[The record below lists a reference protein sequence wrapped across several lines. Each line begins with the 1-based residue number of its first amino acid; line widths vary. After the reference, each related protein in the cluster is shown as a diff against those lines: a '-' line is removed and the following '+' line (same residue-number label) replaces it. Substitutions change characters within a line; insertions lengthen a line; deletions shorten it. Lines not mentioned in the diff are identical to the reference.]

1 MTEGRACWRSLRVR
15 IMGKSIKGRASSKV
29 IGQGVAAK
37 SRALSRPVRFTRD
50 GNQNDYR
57 AIEMTISDASAADH
71 SCSIVMLIEMERRSK
86 SRCPCAPRRDPLW
99 IFFRL
104 FASIDRYADAVLFGQ
119 IRCSS
124 RRVNEALVSRNI
136 PLRKN
141 ARVIG
146 IAYSRHRRAYPVDR
160 IAEII
165 FTYSW

>member
-1 MTEGRACWRSLRVR
+1 
-15 IMGKSIKGRASSKV
+15 
-29 IGQGVAAK
+29 
-37 SRALSRPVRFTRD
+37 
-50 GNQNDYR
+50 
-57 AIEMTISDASAADH
+57 
-71 SCSIVMLIEMERRSK
+71 
-86 SRCPCAPRRDPLW
+86 
-99 IFFRL
+99 
-104 FASIDRYADAVLFGQ
+104 VLFGQ